1 MFTVAKVDGVLLF
14 EDRGGY
20 QSRNESTIWCIEEA
34 DRVHDLG
41 DFDASY
47 LAEGVAPHAA
57 PFLVITPSAAAVVG
71 DVYVYA

>member
-1 MFTVAKVDGVLLF
+1 MLPADLTTSETMSDTATI
-14 EDRGGY
+14 
-20 QSRNESTIWCIEEA
+20 QSEIQA
-34 DRVHDLG
+34 FG
-41 DFDASY
+41 DHYSYDASY